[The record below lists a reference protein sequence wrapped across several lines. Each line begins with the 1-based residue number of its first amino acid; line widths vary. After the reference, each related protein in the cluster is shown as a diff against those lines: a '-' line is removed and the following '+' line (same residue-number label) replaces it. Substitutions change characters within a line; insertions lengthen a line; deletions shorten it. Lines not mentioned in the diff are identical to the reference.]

1 MLKPRKTREHER
13 VGRPPWHISMTEGN
27 KLVFRHLS
35 SPQCLVPAAMLCS
48 LVLLPETLNSQAA
61 GAQSTASPASAIYF
75 PSGSVGGS
83 SAVFTT
89 FLRSVGETSLVAA
102 AQDPNSLCYRFD
114 WAAGQTGKFLA
125 VRLSVN
131 PDGSAEVTSI
141 VVRYG
146 NPPVINRTQQYVSNA
161 DVNIFLELVD
171 KSDFWS
177 ISDIEKANPDLHGG
191 SYTFDGD
198 AWVFEGVRNG
208 RYHVQLR
215 RAPKSSRFTD
225 LARFLAKDIANLDES
240 VIPHPHPASDAG
252 P

>member
-1 MLKPRKTREHER
+1 MKGWATRLA
-13 VGRPPWHISMTEGN
+13 WHNSMTERN
-27 KLVFRHLS
+27 KPVFRHLS
-35 SPQCLVPAAMLCS
+35 SAERLASAAMLCS
-48 LVLLPETLNSQAA
+48 LVFLPDTLNSQAA
-61 GAQSTASPASAIYF
+61 GAQSTASTASAIYF

-89 FLRSVGETSLVAA
+89 LLRSVGETSLVAA

-114 WAAGQTGKFLA
+114 WAAGQTGRFLV

-146 NPPVINRTQQYVSNA
+146 NPPVINRTQHHVSNA
-161 DVNIFLELVD
+161 DVKIFLELVD

-191 SYTFDGD
+191 SYTFDAD
-198 AWVFEGVRNG
+198 SWVFEGVRNG
-208 RYHVQLR
+208 RYHVRLR